1 MAHNNQ
7 LLTKVCLS
15 IFFVGAGDDI
25 APSQYDCVDPTEFRS
40 LKDELETL
48 KTEKSTTESQQTA
61 QAEELT
67 QLQERVCFHSSQI
80 YCSDCFFFTFR
91 LLHWRRQTRRTERL
105 SRRISRSSDNVW
117 VPQVPR
123 TCSSSRTSKKH
134 RKCLLRSQRAPLP
147 PPLP

>member
-1 MAHNNQ
+1 MEHNNQ

-25 APSQYDCVDPTEFRS
+25 TPSQYDRVDPTEFRS

-48 KTEKSTTESQQTA
+48 KTKKSTMESQQTA

-80 YCSDCFFFTFR
+80 YGSDCFFYVQIAALEKTNKAHREAITKNIQIFR
-91 LLHWRRQTRRTERL
+91 QRMGALGAENTQLKLNLKEAQKASVAITE
-105 SRRISRSSDNVW
+105 
-117 VPQVPR
+117 
-123 TCSSSRTSKKH
+123 
-134 RKCLLRSQRAPLP
+134 
-147 PPLP
+147 